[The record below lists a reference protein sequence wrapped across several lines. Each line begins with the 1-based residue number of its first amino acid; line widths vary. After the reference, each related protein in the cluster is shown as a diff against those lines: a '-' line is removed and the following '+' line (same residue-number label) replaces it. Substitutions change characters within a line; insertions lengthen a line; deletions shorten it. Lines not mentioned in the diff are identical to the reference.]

1 MNKKALNMKKYCII
15 VALLFVAIALKAQNY
30 NSSNSLARV
39 ALVYYSQDEKGFFQ
53 KKENINLQEVSQVVS
68 SYGYNK
74 KSHELYLETERANCI
89 VTVNDDLHKILKK
102 SKSIPQMKD
111 NELTAKSIEISKI
124 LEERFSRLNQAREKH
139 INDSIQKARE
149 DSIKKARED
158 SIRMV
163 KLAKQKDDYR
173 RAHNWRWVPISK
185 TRLSCSLC
193 DRTVYSEDS
202 LLCIAFKNDTLYHIT
217 SEDIGLG
224 ESYLKLHPMYV
235 PSSLKSKEKFKY
247 HFEVYGDSLMS
258 NALESINTPELFN
271 SIGAY
276 DALQRVRAK
285 APNGF
290 FEDWGWNNEYG
301 SVTFSFKYTNTNK
314 NTIKYIDVYWVV
326 TNDVG
331 DVRKSGSF
339 KGTGPL
345 AEWETASWN
354 WDHSM
359 YYVAGDATEM
369 NITKVIITYM
379 NGSKVTIPKNK
390 LWFN

>member
-1 MNKKALNMKKYCII
+1 MKRYLTFLACLI
-15 VALLFVAIALKAQNY
+15 VASTLKAQNY

-53 KKENINLQEVSQVVS
+53 KKENVNLQEVSQVMS

-111 NELTAKSIEISKI
+111 DELAAKSAEVSKK
-124 LEERFSRLNQAREKH
+124 LEEKFVLLNQAREKH

-158 SIRMV
+158 SIRFV

-173 RAHNWRWVPISK
+173 NAHDWMWVPINQ

-193 DRTVYSEDS
+193 DKTVYGEDS
-202 LLCIAFKNDTLYHIT
+202 LFCTGFRNDTLFHIT
-217 SEDIGLG
+217 REDLALD
-224 ESYLKLHPMYV
+224 ETYLKVHKMYV
-235 PSSLKSKEKFKY
+235 PASLKSNEKFRY
-247 HFEVYGDSLMS
+247 HFEVYGDSLRAFKLAALNDPES
-258 NALESINTPELFN
+258 FNSYTAYNALQKVS
-271 SIGAY
+271 
-276 DALQRVRAK
+276 AK
-285 APNGF
+285 APNGY
-290 FEDWGWNNEYG
+290 FEDWGWNDEYG
-301 SVTFSFKYTNTNK
+301 SITFHFKYTNTNK
-314 NTIKYIDVYWVV
+314 KTIKYIEVFWVV

-331 DVRKSGSF
+331 DVRKTGSF
-339 KGTGPL
+339 RGTGPL
-345 AEWETASWN
+345 AEWETASWD

-359 YYVAGDATEM
+359 YYVAGDATNM

-379 NGSKVTIPKNK
+379 NGAKVTIPKNK
-390 LWFN
+390 IWYN

>member
-1 MNKKALNMKKYCII
+1 MKRYLTYLAC
-15 VALLFVAIALKAQNY
+15 LLVTLSLKAQNY
-30 NSSNSLARV
+30 NSTNSLARV
-39 ALVYYSQDEKGFFQ
+39 ALVYYVQDGKGFFQ
-53 KKENINLQEVSQVVS
+53 KKENVNLQEVSEIVS

-111 NELTAKSIEISKI
+111 NELSIKSIEVSKK
-124 LEERFSRLNQAREKH
+124 LEEKFTRLNQAREKF

-158 SIRMV
+158 SIRFA

-173 RAHNWRWVPISK
+173 KAHNWRWVPINK
-185 TRLSCSLC
+185 THLSCSLC
-193 DRTVYSEDS
+193 DKSVYSEDS
-202 LLCIAFKNDTLYHIT
+202 LFCMAFRNDTLYHL
-217 SEDIGLG
+217 SFEDVALD
-224 ESYLKLHPMYV
+224 ESYMKIHKMYV
-235 PSSLKSKEKFKY
+235 PTSLKSDEQFKY
-247 HFEVYGDSLMS
+247 HFEVYGDSLRAFKLT
-258 NALESINTPELFN
+258 ALEDPESFN
-271 SIGAY
+271 SYSAY
-276 DALQRVRAK
+276 EALQKVHAK
-285 APNGF
+285 APNGY
-290 FEDWGWNNEYG
+290 FEDWGWNDEYG
-301 SVTFSFKYTNTNK
+301 SISFHFRYTNTNK
-314 NTIKYIDVYWVV
+314 NTIRYIEVFWVV

-331 DVRKSGSF
+331 DVRKTGCF

-359 YYVAGDATEM
+359 YYVAGDATNM
-369 NITKVIITYM
+369 NITKAIITYM

>member
-1 MNKKALNMKKYCII
+1 MFKNMERYLTFLACLI
-15 VALLFVAIALKAQNY
+15 VASTLKAQNY

-39 ALVYYSQDEKGFFQ
+39 ALVYYSQDERGFFH
-53 KKENINLQEVSQVVS
+53 KKENVNLQEISQVVS

-74 KSHELYLETERANCI
+74 KSHELYLETDRSNCI

-111 NELTAKSIEISKI
+111 DDLTVKASEVSTR
-124 LEERFSRLNQAREKH
+124 LEEKFARLNQAREKH
-139 INDSIQKARE
+139 ISDSIQKARE

-158 SIRMV
+158 SIRLV

-173 RAHNWRWVPISK
+173 KAHNWRWVPINKSH
-185 TRLSCSLC
+185 LSCSLC
-193 DRTVYSEDS
+193 DKSVYSEDS
-202 LLCIAFKNDTLYHIT
+202 LLCLAFRNDTLYHV
-217 SEDIGLG
+217 SFEDVALE
-224 ESYLKLHPMYV
+224 ESYMKIHKMYV
-235 PSSLKSKEKFKY
+235 PASLKSNEKFRY
-247 HFEVYGDSLMS
+247 HFEVYGDSLRAFKLT
-258 NALESINTPELFN
+258 ALEDPEYFN
-271 SIGAY
+271 SY
-276 DALQRVRAK
+276 SVYEALQKVHAK
-285 APNGF
+285 APNGY

-301 SVTFSFKYTNTNK
+301 SITFNFRYTNTNK
-314 NTIKYIDVYWVV
+314 NTIKYIEVYWVV
-326 TNDVG
+326 TNGVG

-339 KGTGPL
+339 QGTGPL

-359 YYVAGDATEM
+359 YYVAGDATKM

>member
-1 MNKKALNMKKYCII
+1 MKRYLTFLACLI
-15 VALLFVAIALKAQNY
+15 VASTLKAQNY

-39 ALVYYSQDEKGFFQ
+39 ALVYYSQDAKGFFQ
-53 KKENINLQEVSQVVS
+53 KKENVNLQEVSQVVS

-111 NELTAKSIEISKI
+111 DELTAKSAEVSKK
-124 LEERFSRLNQAREKH
+124 LEEKFVLLNQAREKH

-158 SIRMV
+158 SIRFV

-173 RAHNWRWVPISK
+173 NAHDWMWVPINQ

-193 DRTVYSEDS
+193 DKTVYGEDS
-202 LLCIAFKNDTLYHIT
+202 LFCTGFRNDTLFHIT
-217 SEDIGLG
+217 REDLALD
-224 ESYLKLHPMYV
+224 ETYLKVHKMYV
-235 PSSLKSKEKFKY
+235 PASLKSNEKFRY
-247 HFEVYGDSLMS
+247 HFEVYGDSLRAFKLAALNDPES
-258 NALESINTPELFN
+258 FNSYTAYNALQKVS
-271 SIGAY
+271 
-276 DALQRVRAK
+276 AK
-285 APNGF
+285 APNGY
-290 FEDWGWNNEYG
+290 FEDWGWNDEYG
-301 SVTFSFKYTNTNK
+301 SITFHFKYTNTNK
-314 NTIKYIDVYWVV
+314 KTIKYIEVFWVV

-331 DVRKSGSF
+331 DVRKTGSF
-339 KGTGPL
+339 RGTGPL
-345 AEWETASWN
+345 AEWETASWD

-359 YYVAGDATEM
+359 YYVAGDATNM

-379 NGSKVTIPKNK
+379 NGAKVTIPKNK
-390 LWFN
+390 IWYN

>member
-1 MNKKALNMKKYCII
+1 MKRYLTYLAC
-15 VALLFVAIALKAQNY
+15 LLVTLSLKAQNY
-30 NSSNSLARV
+30 NSTNSLARV
-39 ALVYYSQDEKGFFQ
+39 ALVYYVQDGKGFFQ
-53 KKENINLQEVSQVVS
+53 KKENVNLQEVSEIVS

-111 NELTAKSIEISKI
+111 NELSIKSIEVSKK
-124 LEERFSRLNQAREKH
+124 LEEKITRLNQAREKF

-158 SIRMV
+158 SIRFA

-173 RAHNWRWVPISK
+173 KAHNWRWVPINK
-185 TRLSCSLC
+185 THLSCSLC
-193 DRTVYSEDS
+193 DKSVYSEDS
-202 LLCIAFKNDTLYHIT
+202 LFCMAFRNDTLYHL
-217 SEDIGLG
+217 SFEDVALD
-224 ESYLKLHPMYV
+224 ESYMKIHKMYV
-235 PSSLKSKEKFKY
+235 PTSLKSDEQFKY
-247 HFEVYGDSLMS
+247 HFEVYGDSLRAFKLT
-258 NALESINTPELFN
+258 ALEDPESFN
-271 SIGAY
+271 SYSAY
-276 DALQRVRAK
+276 EALQKVHAK
-285 APNGF
+285 APNGY
-290 FEDWGWNNEYG
+290 FEDWGWNDEYG
-301 SVTFSFKYTNTNK
+301 SISFHFRYTNTNK
-314 NTIKYIDVYWVV
+314 NTIRYIEVFWVV

-331 DVRKSGSF
+331 DVRKTGSF

-359 YYVAGDATEM
+359 YYVAGDATNM
-369 NITKVIITYM
+369 NITKAIITYM

>member
-1 MNKKALNMKKYCII
+1 MKRYLTFLACLI
-15 VALLFVAIALKAQNY
+15 VALTLKAQNY

-39 ALVYYSQDEKGFFQ
+39 ALVNYVQDEKGFFQ
-53 KKENINLQEVSQVVS
+53 KKENVNLQEVSQIVS

-111 NELTAKSIEISKI
+111 DELNVKSVEVSKK
-124 LEERFSRLNQAREKH
+124 LEEKFARLNQAREKFS
-139 INDSIQKARE
+139 NDSIQKAKE

-158 SIRMV
+158 SIRFA

-173 RAHNWRWVPISK
+173 KAHNWRWVPINK
-185 TRLSCSLC
+185 THLSCSLC
-193 DRTVYSEDS
+193 DKSVYSEDS
-202 LLCIAFKNDTLYHIT
+202 LFCMAFRNDTLYHL
-217 SEDIGLG
+217 SFEDVALD
-224 ESYLKLHPMYV
+224 ESHMKIHKMYV
-235 PSSLKSKEKFKY
+235 PTSLKSDEQFKY
-247 HFEVYGDSLMS
+247 HFEVYGDSLRAFKLT
-258 NALESINTPELFN
+258 ALEDPESFN
-271 SIGAY
+271 SYSAY
-276 DALQRVRAK
+276 EALQKVHAK
-285 APNGF
+285 APNGY
-290 FEDWGWNNEYG
+290 FEDWGWNDEYG
-301 SVTFSFKYTNTNK
+301 SITFHFSYTNTNK
-314 NTIKYIDVYWVV
+314 NTIRYIEVFWVV

-331 DVRKSGSF
+331 DVRKTGCF

-359 YYVAGDATEM
+359 YYVAGDATNM
-369 NITKVIITYM
+369 NITKAIITYM